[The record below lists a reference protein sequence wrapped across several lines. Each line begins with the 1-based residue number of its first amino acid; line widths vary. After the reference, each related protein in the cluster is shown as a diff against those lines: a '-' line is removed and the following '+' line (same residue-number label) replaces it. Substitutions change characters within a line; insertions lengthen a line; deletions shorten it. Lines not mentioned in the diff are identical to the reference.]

1 MTEIVGRDA
10 ELAAVREL
18 MARADGGPS
27 ALLLEGDAGIG
38 KSTLW
43 LAGIEAAEQHGHR
56 VLSARPAEAEAQL
69 ALAGLGDLLDPC
81 ADEVLPRLTPPQ
93 RRALEVALVLADPAD
108 AADADNT
115 AAAVPDPRALGV
127 AVRSALRLLAEESTV
142 VVAIDDVQW
151 LDRTSAGALGFA
163 LRRLDRAGVR
173 LLMTRRGAPSA
184 VEAALAGDGTEV
196 LRVEPLSVGA
206 VHGLLR
212 NSLGRTFP
220 RPTLRRLHEASGG
233 NPLYALELARALGD
247 SPARAP
253 LDPLPLTPSLERL
266 VDARLSALPQPTR
279 AGLLVAAVVG
289 SPTTELLEAAG
300 VPAEVLAPAVDAEVV
315 EVTAGVVR
323 FAHPLLASESV
334 ARASPAERTDAHR
347 RVAAVLEEPLARAVH
362 VAASL
367 DGPDPEAAGELDRAV
382 RTARARGA
390 TALAAELG
398 EAAVRATP
406 PERPEDRGRRSLAA
420 ARDHLASGESE
431 RGFALARA
439 LLADEPAGGARAD
452 VLALLGDL
460 EGQAGELEAAAAHR
474 REALRAAEGDPARAS
489 RLHEQL
495 AYVVRITE
503 SLDVAVAHGREAL
516 RLAEQ
521 VADDDLTAR
530 ALGTLSVLLCNGG
543 DPEALELA
551 ERGLGL
557 ARRSGDQG
565 TVVYTAQSAGHCFY
579 WSGHTAQAREV
590 LTELV
595 GMVEDRDEPVT
606 VNALWYL
613 ALVEERAGRYEVAR
627 RHAERSMELTGQYWL
642 PGADYDP
649 VVAFPLARVA
659 LARGEHD
666 QVRELTA
673 PVLSGEGPPGR
684 RSTDRSLLAVLAVL
698 DRREGRTAEA
708 VARFEAVEE
717 GQRAA
722 GFSRAMAFWT
732 DEYVEALLE
741 SGRADEASA
750 VVDDWDEQAQRLGH
764 RLAPAQVLRC
774 RGMLAAAAGDL
785 ESAAATFEAA
795 VSANEPL
802 DDPYERGRA
811 LLSLG
816 QASRRLKQ
824 KRAAREALE
833 AALAQFAGIGAAWW
847 ADRVRSELGTVGG
860 RTRVEGLTPA
870 EQRVAALVAEG
881 RTNREVAST
890 LFLGESTVEK
900 HLTRIYAKLGVR
912 SRTELARALS

>member
-18 MARADGGPS
+18 MARQGDGRS

-43 LAGIEAAEQHGHR
+43 QAGIAAAERHGHR

-69 ALAGLGDLLDPC
+69 ALAGLGDLLDSC

-93 RRALEVALVLADPAD
+93 RRALEVALVLADP
-108 AADADNT
+108 DND
-115 AAAVPDPRALGV
+115 VPDPRALGV
-127 AVRSALRLLAEESTV
+127 AVRSALRLLAEGATLV
-142 VVAIDDVQW
+142 LAIDDVQW
-151 LDRTSAGALGFA
+151 LDRTSGGAVGFA
-163 LRRLDRAGVR
+163 LRRLDDASVR
-173 LLMTRRGAPSA
+173 LLLTRRGAPTA
-184 VEAALAGDGTEV
+184 VEAALAGGRTEV

-247 SPARAP
+247 GTARGP

-266 VDARLSALPQPTR
+266 VDARLRALPEPTR

-289 SPTTELLEAAG
+289 APTTELLEAAG
-300 VPAEVLAPAVDAEVV
+300 VPTDVLAPAVEAEVV
-315 EVTAGVVR
+315 EVRAGIVR
-323 FAHPLLASESV
+323 FAHPLLASETV
-334 ARASPAERTDAHR
+334 ARASPGQRTEAHR
-347 RVAAVLEEPLARAVH
+347 RAAEVLDEPLARAVH

-367 DGPDPEAAGELDRAV
+367 DGPDPDAADELDRAV

-398 EAAVRATP
+398 EAAMRATP
-406 PERPEDRGRRSLAA
+406 AEQREERGRRARAA

-439 LLADEPAGGARAD
+439 LLTDEPAGRQRAD

-460 EGQAGELEAAAAHR
+460 EGENGALETAAEHR
-474 REALRAAEGDPARAS
+474 RAALVAAEGDAARQS

-503 SLDVAVAHGREAL
+503 SLDVAVAHAREAL
-516 RLAEQ
+516 RLAEE
-521 VADDDLTAR
+521 VADDLLTAR
-530 ALGTLSVLLCNGG
+530 ALGTLAVLLCNGG
-543 DPEALELA
+543 DPVALDLS
-551 ERGLGL
+551 ERGLAL
-557 ARRSGDQG
+557 ARRSDEQD
-565 TVVYTAQSAGHCFY
+565 TVLFAAQAVGHCLY
-579 WSGHTAQAREV
+579 WSGRTERALEV
-590 LTELV
+590 LTELLRLA
-595 GMVEDRDEPVT
+595 EDRDEPVT

-613 ALVEERAGRYEVAR
+613 ALVEERSGRYDVAR
-627 RHAERSMELTGQYWL
+627 RHAQRSMELSAQYRL

-659 LARGEHD
+659 LAQGEHD
-666 QVRELTA
+666 LVRELVA
-673 PVLSGEGPPGR
+673 PVVAGEGPPGG
-684 RSTDRSLLAVLAVL
+684 RSTDRSLLAVLATL
-698 DRREGRTAEA
+698 DRREGRTGEA
-708 VARFEAVEE
+708 LARFETVEE
-717 GQRAA
+717 GQRSA
-722 GFSRAMAFWT
+722 GFSRAMAFWV

-741 SGRADEASA
+741 AGRPDEASV
-750 VVDDWDEQAQRLGH
+750 VVDDWDLQVQRLGH

-785 ESAAATFEAA
+785 ESAAATFAAA
-795 VSANEPL
+795 VDLHRPL
-802 DDPYERGRA
+802 LDPYERGRA

-833 AALAQFAGIGAAWW
+833 AAAAQFAAIGAAWW
-847 ADRVRSELGTVGG
+847 VDRVRSEVGSVGG

-900 HLTRIYAKLGVR
+900 HLTHIYAKLGVR

>member
-1 MTEIVGRDA
+1 MTEIVGRDV

-18 MARADGGPS
+18 MGRGGRS
-27 ALLLEGDAGIG
+27 ALLLEGDPGIG

-56 VLSARPAEAEAQL
+56 VLLARPAEAEAQL
-69 ALAGLGDLLDPC
+69 ALAGLGDLLEPC
-81 ADEVLPRLTPPQ
+81 ADEVLPRLTSPQ
-93 RRALEVALVLADPAD
+93 RRALEVALVLADPD
-108 AADADNT
+108 DEDH
-115 AAAVPDPRALGV
+115 AVPDPRALGV
-127 AVRSALRLLAEESTV
+127 AVRSALRLLAEEATL

-163 LRRLDRAGVR
+163 VRRLDGAGVR
-173 LLMTRRGAPSA
+173 LLLTRRGAPSA
-184 VEAALAGDGTEV
+184 VEAALAGGRTDV

-212 NSLGRTFP
+212 NTLGRTFP

-233 NPLYALELARALGD
+233 NPLYALELARALGEGT
-247 SPARAP
+247 ARGS

-266 VDARLSALPQPTR
+266 VDARLRTLPRSTR

-300 VPAEVLAPAVDAEVV
+300 VPAEALAPAVEAEVV
-315 EVTAGVVR
+315 EVRAGVVR
-323 FAHPLLASESV
+323 FAHPLLASETV
-334 ARASPAERTDAHR
+334 ARASPAQRTEAHR
-347 RVAAVLEEPLARAVH
+347 RVADVIDEPLARAVH

-367 DGPDPEAAGELDRAV
+367 EGPDAEAADELDRAV

-398 EAAVRATP
+398 EAAMRATP
-406 PERPEDRGRRSLAA
+406 AEQAEERGRRARAA

-439 LLADEPAGGARAD
+439 LLADGPAGRARAD

-460 EGQAGELEAAAAHR
+460 EAQAGELEVAVERR
-474 REALRAAEGDPARAS
+474 REALWAADGDLALQS

-503 SLDVAVAHGREAL
+503 SLVVAVTHAQEAL
-516 RLAEQ
+516 RLAER
-521 VADDDLTAR
+521 VADDTLTAR
-530 ALGTLSVLLCNGG
+530 ALGTLSVLLCNSG
-543 DPEALELA
+543 DPDSLDLA

-557 ARRSGDQG
+557 ARRSGDQD
-565 TVVYTAQSAGHCFY
+565 TVQYAAQSAGHCLY

-590 LTELV
+590 FTEMVRL
-595 GMVEDRDEPVT
+595 VEDRDEPGT

-613 ALVEERAGRYEVAR
+613 ALVEERAGRYDVAR
-627 RHAERSMELTGQYWL
+627 RHAQRSMELAAQYWL

-649 VVAFPLARVA
+649 VVALPLARVA
-659 LARGEHD
+659 LARGDHD
-666 QVRELTA
+666 RVRELTA
-673 PVLSGEGPPGR
+673 AVLAGDEPPR
-684 RSTDRSLLAVLAVL
+684 RSTDRSLLAMLAMV

-708 VARFEAVEE
+708 VARFESVEA

-722 GFSRAMAFWT
+722 GFSRGMAFWA

-741 SGRADEASA
+741 AGRPDEAA
-750 VVDDWDEQAQRLGH
+750 ALVDDWDGQVRRLGH
-764 RLAPAQVLRC
+764 LLAPAQVLRC

-785 ESAAATFEAA
+785 EAAAATFAAA
-795 VSANEPL
+795 VAAHEPVV
-802 DDPYERGRA
+802 DPYERGRA
-811 LLSLG
+811 LLALG

-833 AALAQFAGIGAAWW
+833 AAAAQFAGIGATWW
-847 ADRVRSELGTVGG
+847 ADRARSELGSVGG
-860 RTRVEGLTPA
+860 RTRIEGLTPA
-870 EQRVAALVAEG
+870 ERRVAALVAEG
-881 RTNREVAST
+881 KTNREVAST

-900 HLTRIYAKLGVR
+900 HLTHIYAKLGVR
-912 SRTELARALS
+912 SRTELARALT

>member
-1 MTEIVGRDA
+1 MVEIVGREA

-18 MARADGGPS
+18 MARPRGGRS

-43 LAGIEAAEQHGHR
+43 LAGIAAAEQQGHR

-69 ALAGLGDLLDPC
+69 ALAGLADLLDSC
-81 ADEVLPRLTPPQ
+81 AEEVLPRLTAPQ
-93 RRALEVALVLADPAD
+93 RRALEVALVLADGDDPEPGGAS
-108 AADADNT
+108 
-115 AAAVPDPRALGV
+115 VPDPRALGV
-127 AVRSALRLLAEESTV
+127 AVRSALRLLAEEATL

-151 LDRTSAGALGFA
+151 LDRTSAGVLGFA
-163 LRRLDRAGVR
+163 LRRLDDADVR
-173 LLMTRRGAPSA
+173 LLMARRGAPSTL
-184 VEAALAGDGTEV
+184 EAALAGAAV
-196 LRVEPLSVGA
+196 PALRVEPMSVGA

-212 NSLGRTFP
+212 NGLGRTFP

-247 SPARAP
+247 GPAGVRGP

-266 VDARLSALPQPTR
+266 VDARLRALPEPTR

-300 VPAEVLAPAVDAEVV
+300 VPAEALAPAVDADVV
-315 EVTAGVVR
+315 EVRAGVVR
-323 FAHPLLASESV
+323 FAHPLLASETV
-334 ARASPAERTDAHR
+334 ARASPAERADAHR
-347 RVAAVLEEPLARAVH
+347 RAAGVLDEPLARAVH

-367 DGPDPEAAGELDRAV
+367 DAPDQEAADELDRAV
-382 RTARARGA
+382 RTARSRGA

-398 EAAVRATP
+398 EASVRVTP
-406 PERPEDRGRRSLAA
+406 PALAEDRARRARAA
-420 ARDHLASGESE
+420 ARDHLASGDSE
-431 RGFALARA
+431 RAFALARG
-439 LLADEPAGGARAD
+439 LLAGEPTGRARAE

-460 EGQAGELEAAAAHR
+460 EADAGELDAAADDR
-474 REALRAAEGDPARAS
+474 REALGHCDGDLALQS

-503 SLDVAVAHGREAL
+503 SLGVAVTHAREAL
-516 RLAEQ
+516 RLAEH
-521 VADDDLTAR
+521 VADDALVSR

-543 DPEALELA
+543 DPDSRDLA
-551 ERGLGL
+551 QRGLDL
-557 ARRSGDQG
+557 ARRSGDPDS
-565 TVVYTAQSAGHCFY
+565 VLNAAVAAGHCHY
-579 WSGHTAQAREV
+579 WSGRTAQAREV
-590 LTELV
+590 FTDLV
-595 GMVEDRDEPVT
+595 RRVEDRDEPVT

-613 ALVEERAGRYEVAR
+613 ALVEERAGRYDVAR
-627 RHAERSMELTGQYWL
+627 VHAERAMELSAQYWL
-642 PGADYDP
+642 PEADYDP

-659 LARGEHD
+659 LAEGEHD
-666 QVRELTA
+666 QVRDLTA
-673 PVLSGEGPPGR
+673 PVLAGEGPPGR
-684 RSTDRSLLAVLAVL
+684 RSTDRSLLAVVATL

-708 VARFEAVEE
+708 VARFEEVEE

-732 DEYVEALLE
+732 DDLVEALLE
-741 SGRADEASA
+741 SGRPDEASV
-750 VVDDWDEQAQRLGH
+750 VVDAWDEQVRRLGH
-764 RLAPAQVLRC
+764 RLAPAQILRC

-785 ESAAATFEAA
+785 ERAVTTFQAA
-795 VSANEPL
+795 VDAHDPL
-802 DDPYERGRA
+802 LDPCERGRA
-811 LLSLG
+811 LLGLG

-833 AALAQFAGIGAAWW
+833 AAAAQFDAIGAAWW
-847 ADRVRSELGTVGG
+847 ADRVRSELGSVGG

-900 HLTRIYAKLGVR
+900 HLTHVYAKLGVR